1 MPFTSCTVAIN
12 NITSL
17 SDTPNTT
24 DGLTSS
30 ALKAKFDKTGSDL
43 KDYINTSLITVL
55 NSTVAGSSGAEN
67 IGSALIGS
75 LGTTVWNQINSLNTG
90 VNTLGANK
98 LNLSGGTLTGALAL
112 SAGTS
117 SLPSLTTSGDTDT
130 GIYFPAANTIG
141 ISTNGSEQARMD
153 STGRLSFGG
162 STFTTRL
169 DTNSITP
176 RLQVLGADRTYS
188 STLNAQF
195 SADQNSSGLYFAKSR
210 NATIGSHTIVQSGDD
225 LGSISFGGS
234 DGTNI
239 VDAARI
245 LVEVDG
251 TPGTNDMPG
260 RIIFYTTA
268 DNASSPTERFRIA
281 NDGSISMTVGST
293 TSNAANLFIATTAS
307 GSVTG
312 LIQRSTSSIKYKTN
326 ITDYNKGIEK
336 LLQLRPVNY
345 KGINDG
351 DKQFAGFIAEEI
363 HDLGLTEFVQYNENN
378 EPESLAYPNMV
389 ALLTKAIQEQQS
401 IIASLNER
409 IVSLESK
416 VN

>member
-1 MPFTSCTVAIN
+1 MAFTSCTVAIN

-67 IGSALIGS
+67 IGSASIGS

-169 DTNSITP
+169 DTSNITP

-268 DNASSPTERFRIA
+268 DNASSPTERLRIA

-345 KGINDG
+345 NGINDG

>member
-169 DTNSITP
+169 DTNNITP

-268 DNASSPTERFRIA
+268 DNASSPTERLRIA

-293 TSNAANLFIATTAS
+293 TSNAANLFVATTAS

-345 KGINDG
+345 NGINDG
-351 DKQFAGFIAEEI
+351 DKKFAGFIAEEI